1 MFFVPDHLPFGS
13 AADSEEKLTS
23 CDDSDYSSLDSDV
36 EDISDTDT
44 ITPDCINYSA
54 HIWKKP
60 SFSRTGQY
68 SSVNGQSNAN
78 TSTKTRNSHITVPS
92 LISYSFIDI

>member
-36 EDISDTDT
+36 EDISDTET
-44 ITPDCINYSA
+44 IIPDGIN
-54 HIWKKP
+54 
-60 SFSRTGQY
+60 Y
-68 SSVNGQSNAN
+68 SSVNGQSNAI
-78 TSTKTRNSHITVPS
+78 TSTKTRNSHNTVPS
-92 LISYSFIDI
+92 ILFCFFIDITQRSAFCALIR